1 MIGAEAAI
9 PVAESATQAVVELL
23 SVACLVALV
32 AKRVRMP
39 YTVALVLVG
48 IAVGFFHVLH
58 PVEISREV
66 LMLVFLPPLL
76 FEGTLA
82 MDIKTLRDRWLE
94 VAVLALPVTLVS
106 FAVTGWLVHAV
117 NGYSWPVA
125 LLVAAMLAP
134 TDPVSVLATFRA
146 LGVPRPVAMLVEG
159 ESVFND
165 GIGVV
170 LFLVMVRWL
179 EGASMTPGS
188 IVGLFAFEVIG
199 GIVVGGGAAYLI
211 HRLLAS
217 IDDHLIEV
225 VISLSLAYGVY
236 LLAEATHTSG
246 VMAVV
251 AAGLIIGNF
260 ARVHSM
266 TARTRLALTAFW
278 EVSAYIAN
286 SLVFL
291 LMGIALQSADLL
303 PLAGRFTLTFVGLMV
318 ARFAIIWVA
327 ARGLVAVGRPFPP
340 AWRAVVAW
348 SGLRGSIPIA
358 LVLGINPANW
368 AGSGHPDR
376 QELLTLVSGVVLL
389 SLVVQGLSIGPLLRR
404 LGILERDPDEDA
416 FERETANRIA
426 ASAACRRL
434 GELQVTG
441 EVPPAIQA
449 VLVAE
454 IQERD
459 ARAREAQESL
469 LQAHPK
475 LANARTGEIRRTLL
489 LAERSALALALH
501 QGQIGT
507 GVAEEAGHRVDD
519 AIIELDET
527 R

>member
-1 MIGAEAAI
+1 MGPEVVTPA
-9 PVAESATQAVVELL
+9 AESATRSVVELL
-23 SVACLVALV
+23 SVACLVALA

-48 IAVGFFHVLH
+48 IAVGFFHILH
-58 PVEISREV
+58 PVEISKEV

-82 MDIKTLRDRWLE
+82 MDLKTLRDRWLE
-94 VAVLALPVTLVS
+94 VTVLALPVTLLS
-106 FAVTGWLVHAV
+106 FAITGWLIHAV

-170 LFLVMVRWL
+170 LFLVVARWL
-179 EGASMTPGS
+179 GGASMSAPD
-188 IVGLFAFEVIG
+188 IAGLFIFE
-199 GIVVGGGAAYLI
+199 VVGGVLIGGAAAYLI
-211 HRLLAS
+211 HRVLAR

-260 ARVHSM
+260 AKVHSM

-291 LMGIALQSADLL
+291 LMGIALQSADLG
-303 PLAGRFTLTFVGLMV
+303 PLAGRFTLTFLGMTL

-327 ARGLVAVGRPFPP
+327 AQALVAARRPFPP
-340 AWRAVVAW
+340 SWRVVVAW

-358 LVLGINPANW
+358 LVLGVDPAHW
-368 AGSGHPDR
+368 AGGDHPGR

-404 LGILERDPDEDA
+404 LGILERDAGEDS

-426 ASAACRRL
+426 AAAAGRRL
-434 GELQVTG
+434 EELQGTG
-441 EVPPAIQA
+441 EVPPAIQS
-449 VLVAE
+449 VLAAE
-454 IQERD
+454 IRERE
-459 ARAREAQESL
+459 ARARDAQQAL
-469 LQAHPK
+469 LEAHPR
-475 LANARTGEIRRTLL
+475 LAHARTDEIRRTLL
-489 LAERSALALALH
+489 RAERSALDLALQ
-501 QGQIGT
+501 QGQIAS
-507 GVAEEAGHRVDD
+507 GVADEAGHRIDD
-519 AIIELDET
+519 ALIELGESH
-527 R
+527 